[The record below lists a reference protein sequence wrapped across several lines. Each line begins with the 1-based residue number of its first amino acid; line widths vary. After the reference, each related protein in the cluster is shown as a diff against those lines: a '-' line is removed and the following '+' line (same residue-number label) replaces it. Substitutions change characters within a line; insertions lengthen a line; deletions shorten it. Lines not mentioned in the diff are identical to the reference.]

1 MAKRKQIYVETY
13 KSGSETTDKQE
24 IIDLINAPTTKIF
37 AINAGKYDDGRMF
50 MTFKI
55 DDI

>member
-1 MAKRKQIYVETY
+1 MAQRRKIYVETY

>member
-1 MAKRKQIYVETY
+1 MAKRKIIYQENY
-13 KSGSETTDKQE
+13 KAGSEATDKQE

-37 AINAGKYDDGRMF
+37 AINAGKYSDGRMF
-50 MTFKI
+50 MTFKF

>member
-1 MAKRKQIYVETY
+1 MAKRKIIYQENY
-13 KSGSETTDKQE
+13 KAGSETSEKQE
-24 IIDLINAPTTKIF
+24 IIDLINSPTTKIL